1 MKRFGG
7 CIMTLVAVLS
17 VWAVLASAADQ
28 KTLVMGYDPGL
39 T

>member
-1 MKRFGG
+1 MKHFGG
-7 CIMTLVAVLS
+7 YIMTLVAVLP

-28 KTLVMGYDPGL
+28 KTLVMGYDPGG